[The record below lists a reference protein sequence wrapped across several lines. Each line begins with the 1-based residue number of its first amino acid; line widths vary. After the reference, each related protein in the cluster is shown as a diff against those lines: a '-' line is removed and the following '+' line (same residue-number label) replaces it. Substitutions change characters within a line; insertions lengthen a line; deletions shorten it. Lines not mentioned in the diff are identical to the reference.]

1 MAKSEYVLFRVS
13 IALGLLL
20 GLGLLVETVETYRY
34 VSGNL
39 IRQEAQKEAQ
49 RKAIVLERAARAAK
63 ASEPSDLTPI
73 LEELRHEASR
83 QIGWVRLVSFDGVEI
98 TRSGTPVG
106 QPFSFTQIHQA
117 LDKHA

>member
-1 MAKSEYVLFRVS
+1 MAKSEYVLFRVA

-49 RKAIVLERAARAAK
+49 RKTIALERAARAAK
-63 ASEPSDLTPI
+63 ATEADDARLTP
-73 LEELRHEASR
+73 SM
-83 QIGWVRLVSFDGVEI
+83 
-98 TRSGTPVG
+98 TSGLTSQLG
-106 QPFSFTQIHQA
+106 RF
-117 LDKHA
+117 

>member
-39 IRQEAQKEAQ
+39 IRQEAQREAQ
-49 RKAIVLERAARAAK
+49 RRTITLERAARAAK
-63 ASEPSDLTPI
+63 ASDAAELAPI
-73 LEELRHEASR
+73 LEELRHEAAR
-83 QIGWVRLVSFDGVEI
+83 QIGWARLVNFDGVEI
-98 TRSGTPVG
+98 TRSG
-106 QPFSFTQIHQA
+106 
-117 LDKHA
+117 